1 MSFEEA
7 IIAQAKPFIARSR
20 IQHLIGEEI
29 SKGCLP
35 DLHPTP
41 LELEPPYRCLH
52 QELAQYRNTSS
63 VALPPRTSTTTPSR
77 HQIWISPKQSFN
89 WNRAELFI
97 KQLASIKRPIGF
109 EISGNRTGIEL
120 SILAHPVDI
129 PPIQTSFTGIFEN
142 SLLTATQETGLCSR
156 LAEEPCC
163 LEVQDFF
170 PPPPYFHL
178 LTSFEE
184 LKSSPQ
190 ESLLCALHELP
201 KNRIGFYQCLF
212 QPASPYN
219 NWHQNVELLHDL
231 EYESKLQTSIGSQ
244 YRSPQ
249 QLPSGNLQGTAMEV
263 DRKAHSDKPF
273 YFATVRIGLTSDM
286 PHYPGELSTL
296 TTFMN
301 VFRHGGKPLQ
311 TTSSTTFKEQFSN
324 TQLKD
329 MILLGKSYR
338 PGFLVNSRELAGL
351 VHLFPIKCATDRDIP
366 SPLLETLTIKNDN
379 IQSGTLIGVCEH
391 AGRLQPVHIPPA
403 TRDLATHLIASSGM
417 GKSTIM
423 INMFLQDIKAG
434 QGAVFIDA
442 HGDAIQNLLG
452 LIPESEMDRCIYFNP
467 DDPEWIPLW
476 NPLQLSTNA
485 QAHVLADNFVSA
497 FERVSRDWGDRLAT
511 ILRNGIIGLAE
522 CPRSTLL
529 DLFNL
534 ARRKT
539 DESEELRHLVVENA
553 TDDSVRN
560 FWDKDFLKD
569 YREADLTAVKHK
581 LTRLMP
587 GGTIKAMFSQAQN
600 RIDFRT
606 IMDEGKILFVDLA
619 PLGADSRKLLGSL
632 ILTLFHTTALSRH
645 DIPPQERRRFAIYAD
660 EAHLFVSADAI
671 ESIVTQTRKFGVNL
685 CIANQYTSQFRSQQ
699 VDALSSVGTTIMG
712 RLDAKDSRFF
722 IKDLQGKVEVDDLTS
737 LERYE
742 MIARI
747 GIEVVRIKT
756 LPLSNQFNEST
767 RTKIIEQTHA
777 NYCISRQSFES
788 ERLRRKSKHPVDL
801 NADVRKHAITESD
814 LYYDEF

>member
-1 MSFEEA
+1 MSIEEA
-7 IIAQAKPFIARSR
+7 IIAQAKPFIAISR

-35 DLHPTP
+35 DLHSSPV
-41 LELEPPYRCLH
+41 ELEPAYRCLH
-52 QELAQYRNTSS
+52 TDLANH
-63 VALPPRTSTTTPSR
+63 AATPSTPLLTKTATPPPSR
-77 HQIWISPKQSFN
+77 YQVWISPKQSFN

-97 KQLASIKRPIGF
+97 KQLTSTSHPIGF
-109 EISGNRTGIEL
+109 EISGNQSGVEISVLIHSDDVPIVQTGF
-120 SILAHPVDI
+120 S
-129 PPIQTSFTGIFEN
+129 GIFEN
-142 SLLTATQETGLCSR
+142 SLLTPAPETE
-156 LAEEPCC
+156 LASHLSTDSST
-163 LEVQDFF
+163 LELQAFF

-190 ESLLCALHELP
+190 ESLLSALHQLP
-201 KNRIGFYQCLF
+201 ENRVGFYQCLF
-212 QPASPYN
+212 QPASPKN
-219 NWHQNVELLHDL
+219 TWHQNVELLHDL
-231 EYESKLQTSIGSQ
+231 EYESKLQSSHGPQ
-244 YRSPQ
+244 YRYPQ
-249 QLPSGNLQGTAMEV
+249 QLPSGNLQGIAMEV

-273 YFATVRIGLTSDM
+273 FFATVRIGLVSKIT
-286 PHYPGELSTL
+286 PHPGELNAL

-311 TTSSTTFKEQFSN
+311 TTLPTTFKEKLST

-329 MILLGKSYR
+329 MILSGESYR

-351 VHLFPIKCATDRDIP
+351 VHLFPIKCAIDREIT
-366 SPLLETLTIKNDN
+366 SSVLETLTIKNEN
-379 IQSGTLIGVCEH
+379 NQSGTLIGVCEH
-391 AGRLQPVHIPPA
+391 AGRIQPIHIPPP

-423 INMFLQDIKAG
+423 INMFLQDIAAG

-452 LIPESEMDRCIYFNP
+452 LIPESEADRCIYFNP
-467 DDPEWIPLW
+467 DDPDWIPLW
-476 NPLQLSTNA
+476 NPLELSPNA
-485 QAHVLADNFVSA
+485 QAHILADNFVSA

-511 ILRNGIIGLAE
+511 ILKNGIMGLAE
-522 CPRSTLL
+522 CPKTTLL

-539 DESEELRHLVVENA
+539 DESEELRRLVVENA
-553 TDDSVRN
+553 SDDTVRN

-569 YREADLTAVKHK
+569 YKEADLTAVKHK

-587 GGTIKAMFSQAQN
+587 GGTIKAMFSQPEN
-600 RIDFRT
+600 RLDFRS
-606 IMDEGKILFVDLA
+606 IMDEGKVLFVDLA
-619 PLGADSRKLLGSL
+619 ALGADSRKLLGSL

-645 DIPPQERRRFAIYAD
+645 DFLPEDRKRFAIYAD

-685 CIANQYTSQFRSQQ
+685 CIANQYISQFRSTQ

-747 GIEVVRIKT
+747 GTEVARIKT

-767 RTKIIEQTHA
+767 RTKIIEQTHV
-777 NYCISRQSFES
+777 NYCIPRQSFES
-788 ERLRRKSKHPVDL
+788 EKLRRRIKNPVDL
-801 NADVRKHAITESD
+801 NSDVREQAITESD